1 MKDSY
6 GFSDD
11 EGSDNSILYIVEL
24 IENGQSKFV
33 SVNAGTQQNFSKEFT
48 ELIQFT
54 NEFVNANLTEQNL
67 RIERKTPCFNSR
79 ETGCFFVY

>member
-54 NEFVNANLTEQNL
+54 NEFVNANLTE
-67 RIERKTPCFNSR
+67 
-79 ETGCFFVY
+79 